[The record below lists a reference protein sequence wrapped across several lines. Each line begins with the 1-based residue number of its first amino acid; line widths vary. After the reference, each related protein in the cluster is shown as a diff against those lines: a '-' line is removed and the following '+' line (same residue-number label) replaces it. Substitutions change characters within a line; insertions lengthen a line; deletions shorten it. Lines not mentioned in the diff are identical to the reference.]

1 MSNKITIELCEEDR
15 ARIDRLIAAVEKQTV
30 QVESALKQRYDIDT
44 EKVKDDPVQKAL
56 AEVVAR
62 ASNATENHE
71 ETTETQTPTT
81 TTQAEEKPTG
91 EENEPT
97 GEENEPTVPVKTV
110 TRAELGAKVREM
122 MTKGFKEQTKEI
134 VKSYAPT
141 VPEVPED
148 KVAECYAKLVKLEG

>member
-15 ARIDRLIAAVEKQTV
+15 ARIDRLIAAVEKRTV
-30 QVESALKQRYDIDT
+30 QVESALEQRYSIKT
-44 EKVKDDPVQKAL
+44 EEQKEDPVQKAL
-56 AEVVAR
+56 ADALDR
-62 ASNATENHE
+62 ASKASEWLEGATKE
-71 ETTETQTPTT
+71 QTPTT
-81 TTQAEEKPTG
+81 TPQTKEKSTREET
-91 EENEPT
+91 EPT
-97 GEENEPTVPVKTV
+97 ATTKTV

-148 KVAECYAKLVKLEG
+148 KVAECYAKLVKWEG

>member
-15 ARIDRLIAAVEKQTV
+15 ARIDRLIAAVEKRTV
-30 QVESALKQRYDIDT
+30 QVESALEQRYSIKT
-44 EKVKDDPVQKAL
+44 EGQKDDPVQKAL
-56 AEVVAR
+56 ADALDR
-62 ASNATENHE
+62 ASKTLESNAEATGE
-71 ETTETQTPTT
+71 ETPTITPQTD
-81 TTQAEEKPTG
+81 EKPTR
-91 EENEPT
+91 EETEPT
-97 GEENEPTVPVKTV
+97 APIKTV

>member
-15 ARIDRLIAAVEKQTV
+15 ARIDRLIAAVEKRTV
-30 QVESALKQRYDIDT
+30 QVESALEQRYSIKT
-44 EKVKDDPVQKAL
+44 EEQKDDPVQKAL

-62 ASNATENHE
+62 ASNATESHA

-81 TTQAEEKPTG
+81 TTQADEKPTG

-97 GEENEPTVPVKTV
+97 APTKTV
-110 TRAELGAKVREM
+110 TRAELGAKVREL

-134 VKSYAPT
+134 VKTYAPT